1 MLRDSLGGKCL
12 TNMIVTVSQA
22 MVDASE
28 SLTSLQFGG
37 KVQLIENNP
46 LENVIDNNQHYLEKR
61 IEPKR

>member
-1 MLRDSLGGKCL
+1 
-12 TNMIVTVSQA
+12 MIVTVSQA

>member
-1 MLRDSLGGKCL
+1 
-12 TNMIVTVSQA
+12 MIVTVSQA

-46 LENVIDNNQHYLEKR
+46 LENVIDNNFFDNNQHYLEKR